1 MVLILSLTHT
11 NNTGILAYLRFKER
25 EVVHLHFNYS
35 MCMFCRIL
43 GPAAQSNLRIGL
55 VM

>member
-1 MVLILSLTHT
+1 MPTKAIVPNHKAVITHARFSLMVLILSLTHP

-25 EVVHLHFNYS
+25 EVVHL
-35 MCMFCRIL
+35 
-43 GPAAQSNLRIGL
+43 PL